1 MERILQNKE
10 IFKIIPFDYKQPI
23 IYFPIR
29 HHSPAC
35 SFHLIN
41 VIREYQPDFILV
53 EGPQNANRLI
63 PVLTDEDTVLPAAFY
78 YFYKDTD
85 KLVNEEGNDY
95 KCYYPFLNTSPEYN
109 ALMEAKKRNIECSF
123 IDLPYGEILLHTAE
137 NMGIRTKREIANYN
151 DDSYLSENK
160 IFHAL
165 CEKTGLRSFEEFWEK
180 FFEIDALYISTEEF
194 AARMMSYC
202 YLARQN
208 TPKEKMQKD
217 GCLIRE
223 QYMAFH
229 IREASKKYKR
239 ILVVTGG
246 FHTPGLYEL
255 LEQGKKIPKIKLHNF
270 SESIQNVYPMSYS
283 LEAADALNGYAAG
296 MQNPGFYEMVWQEM
310 KNKSP
315 LKEGVSGIYSDAVLD
330 ILLKTAKAG
339 NKENVLITMSDISSA
354 VTMYEGLSLLRDKK
368 APGLYELYDCVQG
381 CFVKGELNAASDIPL
396 RILGKI
402 ATGSKVGKLC
412 ADAPKTPLLINF
424 EELCVKYKL
433 KRNTIL
439 EQKIELDIFSKPHHL
454 EISRFFNQ
462 MDFLDANF
470 AKRIKGADIIQN
482 TDRSRI
488 REVWSYSYSIKTDSA
503 LIDASVYGGTI
514 KEACG
519 VLSLK
524 NLKNTQKCGEAAKL
538 YVQCF
543 LMGIDV
549 SEEAVRKIEDI
560 IIKDG
565 DFFSISKGIYYFD
578 MLDSLKT
585 LYHIEN
591 ITAEYFLNKC
601 FQKIIIM
608 LPSMIHVNAEHSQEC
623 IKICK
628 MLYRLASKNKTNIEY
643 EPLFEAFQTMIL
655 AKYPEPA
662 LYGAILGL
670 LYGKDTLYRKKISG
684 VLNGYL
690 SGSGEMYS
698 QGAVFLRGLF
708 STARDIVLVGD
719 EFIKMINRLIKA
731 FSMED
736 FMEILPELKLAFSY
750 FLPSE
755 IDSIAEKAAALYD
768 KKAEDVKE
776 NLGLYKDLYT
786 NGLQLE
792 KEICAEIME
801 DGFGGKLDGQVS

>member
-10 IFKIIPFDYKQPI
+10 KFKVIPFDYKQPI
-23 IYFPIR
+23 LYFPIR

-35 SFHLIN
+35 SFHLVN
-41 VIREYQPDFILV
+41 VIHEYQPDCILV
-53 EGPQNANRLI
+53 EGPQNANPLI
-63 PVLTDEDTVLPAAFY
+63 PVLTDEDTVLPVAFY
-78 YFYKDTD
+78 YFYKDKD

-95 KCYYPFLNTSPEYN
+95 KCYYPFLDTSPEYN
-109 ALMEAKKRNIECSF
+109 ALIEAKKRNIESSF
-123 IDLPYGEILLHTAE
+123 MDLPYGEILIHTAE

-151 DDSYLSENK
+151 DDYYLSENK

-165 CEKTGLRSFEEFWEK
+165 CEKTGLRNFEEFWEK
-180 FFEIDALYISTEEF
+180 FFEIDALYISSEEF
-194 AARMMSYC
+194 VARMLSYC
-202 YLARQN
+202 YLAREN

-223 QYMAFH
+223 QYMASN

-255 LEQGKKIPKIKLHNF
+255 LGQGKKIPKIKLHNF
-270 SESIQNVYPMSYS
+270 SEAIQNVYPMRYS

-296 MQNPGFYEMVWQEM
+296 MQNPGFYEMVWQGM

-402 ATGSKVGKLC
+402 ATGSKIGKLC

-424 EELCVKYKL
+424 EELCEKYKL

-439 EQKIELDIFSKPHHL
+439 EQKIELDIFSKPLHL
-454 EISRFFNQ
+454 EISRFLYQ
-462 MDFLDANF
+462 MEFLETDFS
-470 AKRIKGADIIQN
+470 KRIKGPDIIKN
-482 TDRSRI
+482 TDRRRI
-488 REVWSYSYSIKTDSA
+488 REVWSYSYSIKTDAA
-503 LIDASVYGGTI
+503 LIDSSAYGGTL
-514 KEACG
+514 KEACR
-519 VLSLK
+519 VLALR
-524 NLKNTQKCGEAAKL
+524 NLKNTSKCSEAAKL
-538 YVQCF
+538 YVHCF

-549 SEEAVRKIEDI
+549 SGEAVQKIENI
-560 IIKDG
+560 IINDG
-565 DFFSISKGIYYFD
+565 DFFSIGKGIYYFD

-585 LYHIEN
+585 LYQINHT
-591 ITAEYFLNKC
+591 TAEYFLRKC
-601 FQKIIIM
+601 FQKIIVM
-608 LPSMIHVNAEHSQEC
+608 LPAMIHISTEYSQEC

-628 MLYRLASKNKTNIEY
+628 ILYNLASKEKGNKEY
-643 EPLFEAFQTMIL
+643 EPLFVAFQNMIL
-655 AKYPEPA
+655 AKDPEPA

-670 LYGKDTLYRKKISG
+670 LYGKDALYREKISG
-684 VLNGYL
+684 ALKGYL
-690 SGSGEMYS
+690 SGSEEMHS

-708 STARDIVLVGD
+708 FTARDIVLVGN
-719 EFIKMINRLIKA
+719 EFVIMINKLIKT
-731 FSMED
+731 FTMKD
-736 FMEILPELKLAFSY
+736 FMEVLPELKLAFSY

-755 IDSIAEKAAALYD
+755 VDRIAQKVAALYN
-768 KKAEDVKE
+768 KRTEDVQEKLE
-776 NLGLYKDLYT
+776 LYKDLYLV
-786 NGLQLE
+786 GLELE
-792 KEICAEIME
+792 KEICEM
-801 DGFGGKLDGQVS
+801 L